1 MHWKGRR
8 KRPPPELRQLFNNR
22 AVARWP
28 PETIRLMVEDQ
39 SQQDPKLQVEAA
51 REAFEREFERF
62 ASFAENS
69 GTLSELDLSS
79 AEAEQRAI
87 TDLRTRHLGKKSALA
102 AAKKMIGR
110 FAPNERAIFGQLVQQ
125 NEAEITAKIEQ
136 AEQAFRGHVESAR
149 TAREAIDVTLPGRRP
164 RRGHLHPITIVRERI
179 EDIFVSLGYAIED
192 GREIETDFYNFDALN
207 IPESHPARASQ
218 DTFYTT
224 DGFALRS
231 QTSTVQIHAM
241 QRRGAPLRM
250 IAPGRVFRRD
260 TPDPTHNPMFFQVE
274 GLCVDRGISMAHLK
288 GTVAEF
294 LRRMFGA
301 QTVTRFRPSYFPF
314 TEPSAEFDF
323 SCFKCG
329 GAGCRICKSSGW
341 IELGGSGMVHPNV
354 LRGAGV
360 DPEEFSGFAFGLGI
374 DRMVA
379 LMYGLDDIRLLF
391 ENDVRFLEQ
400 FD

>member
-1 MHWKGRR
+1 MT
-8 KRPPPELRQLFNNR
+8 ES
-22 AVARWP
+22 
-28 PETIRLMVEDQ
+28 Q
-39 SQQDPKLQVEAA
+39 SQDDPKALVEAA
-51 REAFEREFERF
+51 RKAFEQEFERF
-62 ASFAENS
+62 AGLAQ
-69 GTLSELDLSS
+69 SS
-79 AEAEQRAI
+79 ALPGAVIEFSLDQAEVEQRALAE
-87 TDLRTRHLGKKSALA
+87 LRTRHLGKKSELA
-102 AAKKMIGR
+102 ASKKAIGR
-110 FAPNERAIFGQLVQQ
+110 VAPDERSAFGQLVQHI
-125 NEAEITAKIEQ
+125 EAEIKGQIDQVEQ
-136 AEQAFRGHVESAR
+136 ALKEHIESAR
-149 TAREAIDVTLPGRRP
+149 GERERIDVTLPGRRP

-179 EDIFVSLGYAIED
+179 EDIFVALGYAIED

-207 IPESHPARASQ
+207 IPENHPARASQ

-329 GAGCRICKSSGW
+329 GAGCRICKNSGW

-354 LRGAGV
+354 LRTAGV
-360 DPEEFSGFAFGLGI
+360 DPEVYSGFAFGLGI
-374 DRMVA
+374 DRMCA

>member
-1 MHWKGRR
+1 MAEG
-8 KRPPPELRQLFNNR
+8 
-22 AVARWP
+22 
-28 PETIRLMVEDQ
+28 Q
-39 SQQDPKLQVEAA
+39 SPQEPKALVEAA
-51 REAFEREFERF
+51 RKAFEHEFERF
-62 ASFAENS
+62 AGFVDSSAS
-69 GTLSELDLSS
+69 LTDLDLNQ
-79 AEAEQRAI
+79 AESDQRAI
-87 TDLRTRHLGKKSALA
+87 AELRTRHLGKKSALA
-102 AAKKMIGR
+102 ASKKTIGR
-110 FAPNERAIFGQLVQQ
+110 VSSDERALFGQLVQHT
-125 NEAEITAKIEQ
+125 EAEITDKIER
-136 AEQAFRGHVESAR
+136 AEQALKYQVESAR
-149 TAREAIDVTLPGRRP
+149 TVRERIDVTLPGRRP
-164 RRGHLHPITIVRERI
+164 RRGHLHPITILRERI
-179 EDIFVSLGYAIED
+179 EDIFVGLGYAIED

-207 IPESHPARASQ
+207 IPENHPARASQ

-224 DGFALRS
+224 DDFALRS

-288 GTVAEF
+288 GTVGEF

-301 QTVTRFRPSYFPF
+301 QTITRFRPSYFPF

-329 GAGCRICKSSGW
+329 GKGCRICKNSGW

-354 LRGAGV
+354 LRAAGV
-360 DPEEFSGFAFGLGI
+360 DPDVYSGFAFGLGI
-374 DRMVA
+374 DRMCA

>member
-1 MHWKGRR
+1 VTAELNLEDLKRR
-8 KRPPPELRQLFNNR
+8 LKAIEEAF
-22 AVARWP
+22 
-28 PETIRLMVEDQ
+28 
-39 SQQDPKLQVEAA
+39 QQKWERFRYFVLDPSDPKFIEHLKAEWSSRASVLHMAVDAKADLEKVRVE
-51 REAFEREFERF
+51 
-62 ASFAENS
+62 
-69 GTLSELDLSS
+69 L
-79 AEAEQRAI
+79 I
-87 TDLRTRHLGKKSALA
+87 GKKSELA
-102 AAKKMIGR
+102 ALKKEVGR
-110 FAPNERAIFGQLVQQ
+110 IRQEQRGVAGQAVNRLDIFVGNPLRAAEDHLQLLINQL
-125 NEAEITAKIEQ
+125 
-136 AEQAFRGHVESAR
+136 R
-149 TAREAIDVTLPGRRP
+149 TASEAIDVTLPGRRP
-164 RRGHLHPITIVRERI
+164 RRGHLHPITVVRERI

-207 IPESHPARASQ
+207 IPDNHPARASQ
-218 DTFYTT
+218 DTFYTS

-294 LRRMFGA
+294 LRRMFGP

-329 GAGCRICKSSGW
+329 GTGCRICKSSGW